1 LPEQATDAQRLLAEL
16 SHANAGGQIM
26 ADYAKLESA
35 PVDGGERN
43 CTAAIAPIA
52 NAACETERGEATFM
66 IGNSPAM
73 REVFEQIRRYA
84 TCDATVLIHGES
96 GTGKKL
102 VARAMH
108 ERSSR
113 AKSPFLAVN
122 CTALPATLIAAE
134 LFGYEKGAFT
144 GATARKR
151 GVIEAANNGTLFL
164 DGIGDMPIDLQGHL
178 LRFLQEN
185 EIVRLGGHEP
195 IPLDVRVIAAANMRL
210 RDAVGAGQLREDL
223 YYRLNVLSMDLPSLR
238 ERGDDVEIFAQ
249 YFLQRFSKELGRELR
264 GFTPA
269 AHAAIKNYSWPGNVR
284 ELIAT
289 IRRAAVMSNDLLV
302 DVNDLKLEVS
312 RPIVRYLKSYGDNR
326 PSPGTGEERALLL
339 RVLQESHYNITR
351 SARALQVSR
360 VTFYRMLSR
369 NHMSLRQQY
378 VIQEPSI

>member
-1 LPEQATDAQRLLAEL
+1 MLK
-16 SHANAGGQIM
+16 AGGQIM
-26 ADYAKLESA
+26 SDYAKLE
-35 PVDGGERN
+35 PKLVDGAERN
-43 CTAAIAPIA
+43 CSADTAPIA
-52 NAACETERGEATFM
+52 NAACEPQRGEAAFM

-84 TCDATVLIHGES
+84 TCDAAVLIHGES
-96 GTGKKL
+96 GTGKEL
-102 VARAMH
+102 VARAIH

-113 AKSPFLAVN
+113 AKRPFLAVN
-122 CTALPATLIAAE
+122 CAASPASLIASE

-144 GATARKR
+144 GATTRKR

-164 DGIGDMPIDLQGHL
+164 DEIGDMPIDLQGHL

-195 IPLDVRVIAAANMRL
+195 IRLDVRVIAASNTRL
-210 RDAVGAGQLREDL
+210 RDAVGAGRLREDL
-223 YYRLNVLSMDLPSLR
+223 YYRLNVLSMGLPRLR
-238 ERGDDVEIFAQ
+238 ERGDDVEILAQ
-249 YFLQRFSKELGRELR
+249 YFLQRFSKELGRDLR

-269 AHAAIKNYSWPGNVR
+269 ARVAIKNYGWPGNVR

-289 IRRAAVMSNDLLV
+289 IRRATVLSNDLLV
-302 DVNDLKLEVS
+302 DINDLRLEAS
-312 RPIVRYLKSYGDNR
+312 RPIARYVKPYIDHR
-326 PSPGTGEERALLL
+326 PPPGTGEERALLL

-369 NHMSLRQQY
+369 NHMALRQQY
-378 VIQEPSI
+378 VIQEPGM